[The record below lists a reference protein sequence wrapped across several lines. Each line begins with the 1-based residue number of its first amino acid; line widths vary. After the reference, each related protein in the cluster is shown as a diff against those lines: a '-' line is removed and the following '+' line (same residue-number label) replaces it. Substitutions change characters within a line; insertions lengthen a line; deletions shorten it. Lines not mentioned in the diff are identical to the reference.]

1 MSIYETLM
9 KNKDVMD
16 LVLTEEMEKE
26 NVDFLSTGV
35 IGLNLLVSGKVDG
48 GIPIG
53 RITEMG
59 APPSLGKSFV
69 ALTLI
74 KNAQK
79 KKIDK
84 NKGMFCIFVDTERA
98 FDFEWAKKVGID
110 TSEDKLMVI
119 QENMI
124 EPVQSALMKISKSLT
139 TEEKK
144 NMFIVID
151 SWGNL
156 VTDKTLTDSEKG
168 KDVKDMTVTQKK
180 NTLARLLLTT
190 KSTVFVA
197 NHTYANIGGFGD
209 PMAIPGGQVLYHNC
223 SSVILARSKAK
234 DKELDEITGQLIS
247 CICVKSRYGKEKSK
261 FQFRIKH
268 DGGLDIFYG
277 LKDLAIDHGCIE
289 KVGSKL
295 TRPFVKKD
303 KKYWERE
310 IYTSEFWLP
319 IYKDT
324 DFMKY
329 LEERFSFDGKVL
341 DVSVMEIQ
349 EELNK

>member
-1 MSIYETLM
+1 MNIYKTLM

-16 LVLTEEMEKE
+16 LVITEKEEKE

-35 IGLNLLVSGKVDG
+35 IGLNLLFSGRVDG

-69 ALTLI
+69 ALTLV
-74 KNAQK
+74 KNAQA
-79 KKIDK
+79 
-84 NKGMFCIFVDTERA
+84 KGMFPIFVDTERA
-98 FDFEWAKKVGID
+98 FDFDWAKSVGID
-110 TSEDKLMVI
+110 VSEDKLMVI

-124 EPVQSALMKISKSLT
+124 EPVQSALMRVSKALT
-139 TEEKK
+139 SEEKK
-144 NMFIVID
+144 KLFISID

-156 VTDKTLTDSEKG
+156 VTDKTLSDSEKG

-190 KSTVFVA
+190 KATVFVA
-197 NHTYANIGGFGD
+197 NHTYANIGGFSD

-223 SSVILARSKAK
+223 SSVVLARSKAK
-234 DKELDEITGQLIS
+234 EKEADEITGQLIS
-247 CICVKSRYGKEKSK
+247 CVCIKSRYGKEKST
-261 FQFRIKH
+261 FRFRIKN

-277 LKDLAIDHGCIE
+277 LKDLAVEHGCITKE
-289 KVGSKL
+289 GNKY
-295 TRPFVKKD
+295 TRPHVKGD

-310 IYTSEFWLP
+310 IYTSDFWLP
-319 IYKDT
+319 IYKET
-324 DFMKY
+324 DFRQY
-329 LEERFSFDGKVL
+329 LEERYSFEGKVL
-341 DVSVMEIQ
+341 DVSIMEIQ
-349 EELNK
+349 EELNNE

>member
-1 MSIYETLM
+1 MNIYKTLM

-26 NVDFLSTGV
+26 NVDFLSMGV
-35 IGLNLLVSGKVDG
+35 IGLNLLVSGKIDG

-53 RITEMG
+53 RVTEMG

-69 ALTLI
+69 ALTLV

-79 KKIDK
+79 K
-84 NKGMFCIFVDTERA
+84 GMFPIFVDTERS
-98 FDFEWAKKVGID
+98 FDFDWAKNVGID
-110 TSEDKLMVI
+110 VSENKLMVI

-124 EPVQSALMKISKSLT
+124 EPVQSALMRISKALT

-144 NMFIVID
+144 NLFIAID

-156 VTDKTLTDSEKG
+156 VTDKTLTDAELG
-168 KDVKDMTVTQKK
+168 KNVKDMTVTQKK

-190 KSTVFVA
+190 KATVFVA

-234 DKELDEITGQLIS
+234 DEDKSKDKDEQITGQLIS
-247 CICVKSRYGKEKSK
+247 CVCIKSRYGKEKSK

-277 LKDLAIDHGCIE
+277 LLDLAITHGCIE
-289 KVGSKL
+289 KVGNKY
-295 TRPFVKKD
+295 TRPHIKDD
-303 KKYWERE
+303 KKYWEKE
-310 IYTSEFWLP
+310 IYTSDFWLP
-319 IYKDT
+319 IYKET
-324 DFMKY
+324 DFRKF
-329 LEERFSFDGKVL
+329 LEERYSFEGKVL

-349 EELNK
+349 EELQ

>member
-1 MSIYETLM
+1 MNIYKTLI
-9 KNKDVMD
+9 KNKDIMD

-53 RITEMG
+53 RVTEMG

-69 ALTLI
+69 ALTLV
-74 KNAQK
+74 KNAQA
-79 KKIDK
+79 
-84 NKGMFCIFVDTERA
+84 KGMFPIFVDTERA
-98 FDFEWAKKVGID
+98 FDFDWAKNVGID
-110 TSEDKLMVI
+110 VSEDKLMVI

-139 TEEKK
+139 TDEKK
-144 NMFIVID
+144 KLFIAID

-156 VTDKTLTDSEKG
+156 VTDKTLTDAENG

-190 KSTVFVA
+190 KSTIFVA

-209 PMAIPGGQVLYHNC
+209 PLSIPGGQVLYHNC

-234 DKELDEITGQLIS
+234 DKENDEIVGQLIS
-247 CICVKSRYGKEKSK
+247 CICIKSRYAKEKAT
-261 FQFRIKH
+261 FQFRIKNN
-268 DGGLDIFYG
+268 GGLDIFYG
-277 LKDLAIDHGCIE
+277 LLSLALDHGCIV
-289 KVGSKL
+289 KDGNKY
-295 TRPFVKKD
+295 TRPFIKDD

-310 IYTSEFWLP
+310 IYTSDFWLP

-324 DFMKY
+324 DFKKY
-329 LEERFSFDGKVL
+329 LEERYSFEGKIL
-341 DVSVMEIQ
+341 DVSMMEIQ
-349 EELNK
+349 KELQ